1 MQEKKNINLKKFHKR
16 EIQSNYLVIKS
27 EQKFDFNDFEYKI
40 LENNNIEG
48 LLKLKIDDE
57 SLLFDITSKQPL
69 SLILE
74 YKKVNQKDIKT
85 LIFELNKV
93 ISSLSQYLLEES
105 SLLIDM
111 DCIYA
116 NPKDLSL
123 EFCYIP
129 RFSNDL
135 GVGISHIL
143 SGLLSYIDHND
154 HEAVV
159 LGYSLFQE
167 SQKEGYVLGD
177 LLNIISMSDIGA
189 NKVIVKKDKNKDNEN
204 KDSENKDNEI
214 KDFDVKANSTLEPTE
229 NKESKQN
236 KKSKIKNFSIV
247 ELFKG
252 RKEKTKIEEE
262 ESTEDENEVTQEWL
276 EYFENYD
283 TKEDTEEYKHTQL
296 LIREET
302 EDTNKPILKA
312 LNKVEKDIELSYFPF
327 IVGTQD
333 RVCDYVLMSEN
344 VSRMHAK
351 FDKKDSKIF
360 VKDLNSLNGTRV
372 NKENIIGN
380 EEKEIFNNDE
390 VEIADIIFRLKI

>member
-135 GVGISHIL
+135 YISEK
-143 SGLLSYIDHND
+143 GLIARYK
-154 HEAVV
+154 
-159 LGYSLFQE
+159 G
-167 SQKEGYVLGD
+167 
-177 LLNIISMSDIGA
+177 
-189 NKVIVKKDKNKDNEN
+189 EN
-204 KDSENKDNEI
+204 V
-214 KDFDVKANSTLEPTE
+214 FDVTSSEPFDITL
-229 NKESKQN
+229 
-236 KKSKIKNFSIV
+236 
-247 ELFKG
+247 
-252 RKEKTKIEEE
+252 
-262 ESTEDENEVTQEWL
+262 
-276 EYFENYD
+276 
-283 TKEDTEEYKHTQL
+283 
-296 LIREET
+296 
-302 EDTNKPILKA
+302 TN
-312 LNKVEKDIELSYFPF
+312 V
-327 IVGTQD
+327 
-333 RVCDYVLMSEN
+333 
-344 VSRMHAK
+344 
-351 FDKKDSKIF
+351 
-360 VKDLNSLNGTRV
+360 
-372 NKENIIGN
+372 GN
-380 EEKEIFNNDE
+380 EPVTFTAH
-390 VEIADIIFRLKI
+390 VVYR